1 MTGTHQAKRTPLD
14 TSIIVSTLLLLVALP
29 IFLDTTRNRDWGVG
43 LFVLLVSLLS
53 ALWSFS
59 QLSKTSS
66 HNRVWSTALP
76 MVVLLGLIQAWAGF
90 QYIAGISTDLGA
102 TAHSLILGTAYT
114 LLFILVCGVFHT
126 RKRLTL
132 LISTLLVS
140 ATLQA
145 FYGSLMTLTG
155 IEWQVVAPKEV
166 GQGNATGTFYNRNH
180 LAGYLEM
187 TLGLGIGLLLA
198 FRDGADFRWRNLLE
212 LLMGPKARIRL
223 ALVIMVIALVMTRSR
238 MGNTGFVSSLVV
250 VGAIYILI
258 NKTNRKRN
266 AVLLASFIAIDVL
279 IISQFFGLEKL
290 ADRLVNTQFENQ
302 VEMSVGDD
310 GAVVERIIKRENVQ
324 RDDVL
329 VYALPAIKERWMV
342 GWGAGSFWGSFQQFT
357 GPDVYLDY
365 DHAHNDY
372 VEFLYEYGA
381 IGFSLLG
388 LFALLALFNALRALW
403 NLNSW
408 YRSGIGFGSS
418 MAIIAILV
426 HSSTDFNLQVPANAA
441 TFIVVCAIAVLANT
455 HRKVKAKKQ
464 EFR

>member
-1 MTGTHQAKRTPLD
+1 
-14 TSIIVSTLLLLVALP
+14 
-29 IFLDTTRNRDWGVG
+29 
-43 LFVLLVSLLS
+43 
-53 ALWSFS
+53 
-59 QLSKTSS
+59 
-66 HNRVWSTALP
+66 
-76 MVVLLGLIQAWAGF
+76 
-90 QYIAGISTDLGA
+90 
-102 TAHSLILGTAYT
+102 
-114 LLFILVCGVFHT
+114 
-126 RKRLTL
+126 
-132 LISTLLVS
+132 
-140 ATLQA
+140 
-145 FYGSLMTLTG
+145 
-155 IEWQVVAPKEV
+155 
-166 GQGNATGTFYNRNH
+166 
-180 LAGYLEM
+180 M

-266 AVLLASFIAIDVL
+266 AILLASFIAIDVL

-302 VEMSVGDD
+302 VEISVGDD

-329 VYALPAIKERWMV
+329 VYALPAIKERWMA

-381 IGFSLLG
+381 VGFLALG
-388 LFALLALFNALRALW
+388 LFVLLALYNALRALW

-418 MAIIAILV
+418 MAIVAILV
-426 HSSTDFNLQVPANAA
+426 HSSTDFNLQIPANAA

-455 HRKVKAKKQ
+455 HRKVKTKTQ